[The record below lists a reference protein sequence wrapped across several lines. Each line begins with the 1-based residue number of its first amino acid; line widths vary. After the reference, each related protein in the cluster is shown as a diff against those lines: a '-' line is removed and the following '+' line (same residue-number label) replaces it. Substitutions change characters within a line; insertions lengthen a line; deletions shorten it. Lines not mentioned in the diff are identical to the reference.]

1 MEGAVVQ
8 DYDGVGPRVWLE
20 VWPKSVDDVV
30 FEPFLRQVLVRYHAA
45 LDHDPSY
52 IAGCNQTITSLAWWA
67 EWPHHDRPHT
77 MTASNKYPRLLLN
90 FGPVVDISSRK
101 IKYSG
106 G

>member
-67 EWPHHDRPHT
+67 EWPP
-77 MTASNKYPRLLLN
+77 
-90 FGPVVDISSRK
+90 
-101 IKYSG
+101 
-106 G
+106 